1 MLERTKKYIE
11 MKKTLEECEN
21 KDYSNAKFVWKRDE
35 DILQVLLIFT
45 GFITTLIVIEYL
57 GDPLLNVFG
66 SLIGF
71 VNVLFLVLLSC
82 IEISQGA
89 VYKTQ
94 VRTLILSLVLFMP
107 SSILFD
113 STLIGAAVVIFVSPT
128 IVFLF
133 KYFNILFIKSRD
145 EEYNDKKKNR
155 LKKEIDIMKTDM
167 LNNSDS
173 MKDIVKN
180 KKNKHLSDL
189 YATLFNEED
198 LLLLC
203 EIKQE
208 RNEIEK
214 IKTI

>member
-1 MLERTKKYIE
+1 M
-11 MKKTLEECEN
+11 
-21 KDYSNAKFVWKRDE
+21 
-35 DILQVLLIFT
+35 
-45 GFITTLIVIEYL
+45 
-57 GDPLLNVFG
+57 P
-66 SLIGF
+66 
-71 VNVLFLVLLSC
+71 
-82 IEISQGA
+82 IS
-89 VYKTQ
+89 
-94 VRTLILSLVLFMP
+94 IH
-107 SSILFD
+107 FD
-113 STLIGAAVVIFVSPT
+113 STLIGASVVTFISPT
-128 IVFLF
+128 IVFFF

-189 YATLFNEED
+189 YNSLFNEED

>member
-11 MKKTLEECEN
+11 MKKTLEECEK
-21 KDYSNAKFVWKRDE
+21 KDHSNAKTAWERDE

-45 GFITTLIVIEYL
+45 GFIAALIAFEYM
-57 GDPLLNVFG
+57 GDPLLDVFG
-66 SLIGF
+66 SLVGV
-71 VNVLFLVLLSC
+71 VNIVFLLLLSC
-82 IEISQGA
+82 IEVSQNA

-94 VRTLILSLVLFMP
+94 VRTLVLSLVLFMP
-107 SSILFD
+107 CLILFN
-113 STLIGAAVVIFVSPT
+113 SAIIGTAVAIFISPT
-128 IVFLF
+128 IVFFF
-133 KYFNILFIKSRD
+133 KYFNIFFIKSRD
-145 EEYNDKKKNR
+145 EEYNDRKKNR
-155 LKKEIDIMKTDM
+155 LKKEIEIMKVDM

-189 YATLFNEED
+189 YATLFNEDD

-208 RNEIEK
+208 RNEIEN

>member
-45 GFITTLIVIEYL
+45 GFITTLIVLEYL
-57 GDPLLNVFG
+57 EDPLLNVFG

-113 STLIGAAVVIFVSPT
+113 STLIGAAVVISVSPT

-189 YATLFNEED
+189 YVTLFNEED

>member
-1 MLERTKKYIE
+1 MLKRTKKYIE

-45 GFITTLIVIEYL
+45 GFTATLIFLGYF

-71 VNVLFLVLLSC
+71 FNVFFLVLLSG

-89 VYKTQ
+89 VYKSQ
-94 VRTLILSLVLFMP
+94 VRTLILSLILFMP
-107 SSILFD
+107 ISILFD
-113 STLIGAAVVIFVSPT
+113 STLIGASVVTFISPT
-128 IVFLF
+128 IVFFF

-189 YATLFNEED
+189 YNSLFNEED

-203 EIKQE
+203 EIKQ
-208 RNEIEK
+208 
-214 IKTI
+214 